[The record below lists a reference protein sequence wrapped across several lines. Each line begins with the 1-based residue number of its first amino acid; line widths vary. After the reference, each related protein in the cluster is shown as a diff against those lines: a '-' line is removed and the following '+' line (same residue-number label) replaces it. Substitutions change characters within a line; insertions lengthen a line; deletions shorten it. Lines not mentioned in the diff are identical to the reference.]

1 MIDNFLRVPR
11 WPAEILAAVLRVL
24 GAVAVLYALMVK
36 GWTGAGIMALTLP
49 GMLLPKFVGLKPWW
63 DVFATATLFA
73 AGFSNIGDLYE
84 RVPWWDLPMHIA
96 TTGVVAAL
104 FVLVLVYWG
113 VVASP
118 RNADVHRAFALVFT
132 LIMGLAL
139 AAVWEIV
146 EWLGFVFITDEI
158 RVDYHDTITDMI
170 AGGFGALLAGTLLTR
185 LSPGARCTDRGG

>member
-63 DVFATATLFA
+63 DVFATATLFS

-84 RVPWWDLPMHIA
+84 RVPWWDLPMHFA

-118 RNADVHRAFALVFT
+118 RNADVHRAFTLVFT

-146 EWLGFVFITDEI
+146 EWLGFMFITDEI

-170 AGGFGALLAGTLLTR
+170 AGGFGALLAGTLLPRLSTATR
-185 LSPGARCTDRGG
+185 LR